1 MCTRDIRI
9 RRISDTTRGR
19 AKKIARIPGRNRNAF
34 SYRASL
40 PRSISVEIYRL
51 PEPISLRFTG
61 IQKSRSAS
69 RNSIGKWGNS
79 TLRYEPTVHR
89 ASDQRTIK
97 PKGIFTSGRM
107 RATIGY
113 SCGGFT
119 FSLAAHRIMRFS
131 LLSFLFFSLSFFL
144 SRRSRI
150 WLYWSG
156 KIASRVCIRLVGEI
170 PNKSPLKVR
179 WDTYGKKKELYSYNV
194 NICVANPPFI
204 HVRRRQFLQYKIIR

>member
-1 MCTRDIRI
+1 MYAWHSYIANFRHDA
-9 RRISDTTRGR
+9 G
-19 AKKIARIPGRNRNAF
+19 AKKMTRIPGRNRNAF

-40 PRSISVEIYRL
+40 PRSISAEIYRS

-89 ASDQRTIK
+89 ANDQRTIK

-119 FSLAAHRIMRFS
+119 FSLAVHRIMRFS
-131 LLSFLFFSLSFFL
+131 PFFPFFFFLFLSFAALANLAVLKRKNCQSRMYTS
-144 SRRSRI
+144 SRRNS
-150 WLYWSG
+150 
-156 KIASRVCIRLVGEI
+156 K
-170 PNKSPLKVR
+170 
-179 WDTYGKKKELYSYNV
+179 
-194 NICVANPPFI
+194 
-204 HVRRRQFLQYKIIR
+204 

>member
-1 MCTRDIRI
+1 MCVRMIFVYSEFPTLRE
-9 RRISDTTRGR
+9 GG

-34 SYRASL
+34 SYRTSL
-40 PRSISVEIYRL
+40 PRSISAEIYRS

-131 LLSFLFFSLSFFL
+131 PFSPFFLFLSFVALANLAVLKRKNCQSRIYTS
-144 SRRSRI
+144 SRRNS
-150 WLYWSG
+150 
-156 KIASRVCIRLVGEI
+156 K
-170 PNKSPLKVR
+170 
-179 WDTYGKKKELYSYNV
+179 
-194 NICVANPPFI
+194 
-204 HVRRRQFLQYKIIR
+204 